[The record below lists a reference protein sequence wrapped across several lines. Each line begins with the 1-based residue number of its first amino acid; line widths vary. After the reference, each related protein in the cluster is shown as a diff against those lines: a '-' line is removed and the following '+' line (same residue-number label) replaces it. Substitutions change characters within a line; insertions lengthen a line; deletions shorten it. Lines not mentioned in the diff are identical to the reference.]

1 MRPVDMRLYS
11 PLIPFAK
18 QLGTPLFV
26 PKLDGVVVA
35 EPAPTSRDFL
45 LGSSYGGTYMPCFP
59 GQVFLWSV
67 DMKTSA
73 DWNGNV
79 SASKIRFGA
88 IGTNALIG
96 TLAAVSTPVTEWT
109 TYINGVRIPPGV
121 TAYRAVIQGNH
132 TTGQQ
137 FWRNLRLLRA

>member
-1 MRPVDMRLYS
+1 MRLYS

-18 QLGTPLFV
+18 HLGTPLFTL
-26 PKLDGVVVA
+26 KSDGVIVA
-35 EPAPTSRDFL
+35 EPAPTSREFFL
-45 LGSSYGGTYMPCFP
+45 NSSFGGTYMPCFP
-59 GQVFLWSV
+59 GQVLLWSV

-73 DWNGNV
+73 DWNGGM

-88 IGTNALIG
+88 IGTNALVG
-96 TLAAVSTPVTEWT
+96 AFAGVSAPVTDWT
-109 TYINGVRIPPGV
+109 TYVNEIKIPSGV

-132 TTGQQ
+132 KTGQQ

>member
-11 PLIPFAK
+11 PLAPFAA
-18 QLGTPLFV
+18 QLGTPLFI

-35 EPAPTSRDFL
+35 EPAPMSRDFFL
-45 LGSSYGGTYMPCFP
+45 NSSFGGTYIPCFP
-59 GQVFLWSV
+59 GQVLLWSV

-73 DWNGNV
+73 DWNGNQ

-88 IGTNALIG
+88 IGTNALVG
-96 TLAAVSTPVTEWT
+96 AFAGVSAPVTDWT
-109 TYINGVRIPPGV
+109 TYINGIKIPPGV
-121 TAYRAVIQGNH
+121 TAYRAAIQGNH

-137 FWRNLRLLRA
+137 FWRNLRLLRT

>member
-18 QLGTPLFV
+18 QLGTPLFTL
-26 PKLDGVVVA
+26 KSDGVIVA
-35 EPAPTSRDFL
+35 EPAPKSREFFL
-45 LGSSYGGTYMPCFP
+45 DSSYGGTYMPCFP

-73 DWNGNV
+73 DWNGNM

-88 IGTNALIG
+88 IGTNAYISA
-96 TLAAVSTPVTEWT
+96 LAAVSTPVTEWT
-109 TYINGVRIPPGV
+109 TYINGLTIPPGV

-137 FWRNLRLLRA
+137 FWRNLRLLRT